1 MLVPEEGLR
10 RKGGFAIPLCLLT
23 YVGGLFFIYV
33 MRTERMAK
41 LRKITI
47 RREDACMK
55 KTIDFMIDKKKAG
68 QKITMLTCY
77 DYPTAVIQEKA
88 GIDII
93 LVGDSVGTNILGYKS
108 ATEVTMKDMLHH
120 LKAVRRGVEKAF
132 LLADMPYRSYETNEI
147 ALQNAQLFI
156 DAGADAVKLEGR
168 EEKVVEYLT
177 KNNIDVIGHLGFTP
191 QTHEKVSMQ
200 GKTFEQA
207 KELYESAQSLQRLGL
222 KLLVLEMV
230 PEEVAGLI
238 SEHLMI
244 PTIGIA
250 AGRYCDG
257 QVQVFNDLLGMTPR
271 KLVHVKEYADYKNLT
286 FEAVKKYKD
295 EVENQQFPQQNN
307 VRNMDADELHEFN
320 ALF

>member
-1 MLVPEEGLR
+1 
-10 RKGGFAIPLCLLT
+10 
-23 YVGGLFFIYV
+23 
-33 MRTERMAK
+33 
-41 LRKITI
+41 
-47 RREDACMK
+47 MK
-55 KTIDFMIDKKKAG
+55 KTIDFMMDKKKAG

-93 LVGDSVGTNILGYKS
+93 FVGDSVGTNMLGYMS
-108 ATEVTMKDMLHH
+108 ATEVTMEDMLHH
-120 LKAVRRGVEKAF
+120 LKAVRRGVEKA
-132 LLADMPYRSYETNEI
+132 LLVADMPYRSYETNEI

-156 DAGADAVKLEGR
+156 NAGADAVKLEGG

-191 QTHEKVSMQ
+191 QTHEKVSVQ

-207 KELYESAQSLQRLGL
+207 KELYESALSLQGSGL

-238 SEHLMI
+238 SEHLKI

-257 QVQVFNDLLGMTPR
+257 QVQVINDLLGMTSR
-271 KLVHVKEYADYKNLT
+271 KLVHVKEYADYKNST
-286 FEAVKKYKD
+286 FEAVKNYKD
-295 EVENQQFPQQNN
+295 EVENHLFPQVNN
-307 VRNMDADELHEFN
+307 VRNMDADELHEFK
-320 ALF
+320 ALFQ